1 MDDGKLLEKHEY
13 QTKETGLACGD
24 WESYSD
30 KQVLHKAGANNSGIC
45 RVSLKVGR
53 SISWPLANAGANG
66 YK

>member
-1 MDDGKLLEKHEY
+1 MMASFWKNMNTKLRRLDLPY
-13 QTKETGLACGD
+13 GD

>member
-1 MDDGKLLEKHEY
+1 MASFWKNMNTKLRRLDLPY
-13 QTKETGLACGD
+13 GD

>member
-1 MDDGKLLEKHEY
+1 MMASFWKNMNTKLRRLD
-13 QTKETGLACGD
+13 LPCGD